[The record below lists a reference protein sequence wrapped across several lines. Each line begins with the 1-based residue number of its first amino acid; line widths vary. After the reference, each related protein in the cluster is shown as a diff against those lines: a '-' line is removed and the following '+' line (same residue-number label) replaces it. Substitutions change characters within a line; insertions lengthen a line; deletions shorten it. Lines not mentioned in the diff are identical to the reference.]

1 MAQSD
6 NISLYIQTLPTY
18 KLSSS
23 ELSDLLTLA
32 RQGNADAFIELVRAF
47 IKPMLEFDRELAI
60 SKFSPLD
67 HVVVTAIGVT
77 RAVDRLVTWRFDPGE
92 KQSSVLKQCLAY
104 YMEYTLRFCNEER
117 PTRIG
122 NLFIRR
128 MQRAVTQFFV
138 ENDRMPSLE
147 EAVAQFKVMDDQKLP
162 EGKVCAIAKL
172 LFERSYN
179 LHPDMTAS
187 QYLVTEVGETLAKN
201 SRAEALQIRLSEP
214 CLRAIADDIG
224 RALSLSPEPT
234 AEIKNRAITWYYG
247 IREFFVFKDI
257 CLN

>member
-1 MAQSD
+1 MVQSE
-6 NISLYIQTLPTY
+6 NVNLYLQTLPTY

-32 RQGNADAFIELVRAF
+32 RQGNADAFIEFVRAF

-60 SKFSPLD
+60 SKYSPLD

-77 RAVDRLVTWRFDPGE
+77 RAVDRLVTWRFEPGE
-92 KQSSVLKQCLAY
+92 KQSSVLRQCLAY
-104 YMEYTLRFCNEER
+104 YMEYALRFCNEER
-117 PTRIG
+117 PTRGG
-122 NLFIRR
+122 NLFISR
-128 MQRAVTQFFV
+128 MQRAVTQFFM

-147 EAVAQFKVMDDQKLP
+147 EAVAQFKVMDDQELP
-162 EGKVCAIAKL
+162 EGKVCAIAKI

-187 QYLVTEVGETLAKN
+187 QYLVTEVDEILSKN
-201 SRAEALQIRLSEP
+201 SEAEALQIRLSEP
-214 CLRAIADDIG
+214 CLKAIADDIG
-224 RALSLSPEPT
+224 RALSLSPERT

-247 IREFFVFKDI
+247 IREFFVFRDV